1 MAGILRLGPLAA
13 GPVIH
18 SEIEVV
24 MAKRC
29 EICGKGPV
37 AGNNVSHSKVHT
49 RRRFMPNLVTAHI
62 APKGGGLA
70 QRMRVCTRCL
80 RTSTKSA

>member
-1 MAGILRLGPLAA
+1 
-13 GPVIH
+13 
-18 SEIEVV
+18 

-49 RRRFMPNLVTAHI
+49 KRRFMPNLVTAHI
-62 APKGGGLA
+62 TPRGGGMA
-70 QRMRVCTRCL
+70 QKMRVCTRCL
-80 RTSTKSA
+80 RTTTKTA